1 MIISIKDNQYKAVP
15 WDEAVS
21 AETSL
26 DEKQQKLLKGF
37 SGISL
42 KGLSEKKKFGNFLV
56 FPSKSARKELEDKD
70 YIFKSVGENFAK
82 PSFLTGNIMGFFRLG
97 NDVQMRITSR
107 FDSSGKNYFLHYM
120 LQRVCNVA
128 IVPQETDSEQDD
140 FFDFLFYLFPSY
152 LNAACRQGIYRA
164 YVTRRYNDA
173 NVRGPVDVAKH
184 IRFNTPFNGKIA
196 YHTREYTTDN
206 KVIQL
211 VRHTIEYIRSL
222 QFGGSVFE
230 NNEDVRDNV
239 SAVVAATPTYN
250 KSLRSQIIAQNLHPI
265 THPYYTA
272 YEPLRKICLAIL
284 CHKKLSYGNDSDNPI
299 AGILFDGA
307 SLWEEYLAKVFEDHK
322 IDLVH
327 SNNRDRENGVKIFEN
342 GGIYY
347 PDFYRKDSKNSTTI
361 GDCNGLVF
369 DAKYKQLYTVTEEKI
384 AGDEESDETAPDGTN
399 FHFQRNDLF
408 QMLAYMHALKANNAV
423 LVSPYESGNV
433 NEWNSIKFSRDFSKQ
448 KTALGYGGEIDI
460 IALPICSKANSFEEF
475 SNYMRVMEE
484 NFITRIRKLL

>member
-42 KGLSEKKKFGNFLV
+42 KGLSEKKKFCNFLV

-70 YIFKSVGENFAK
+70 YIFKLVGQDSAK
-82 PSFLTGNIMGFFRLG
+82 PSFLTGNVMGFFRLG
-97 NDVQMRITSR
+97 DDVQMRITSR

-140 FFDFLFYLFPSY
+140 FFDFLFYLFPGY

-164 YVTRRYNDA
+164 YVTRSYNDA

-347 PDFYRKDSKNSTTI
+347 PDFYRKDSRNSNTI
-361 GDCNGLVF
+361 GDCNGFVL
-369 DAKYKQLYTVTEEKI
+369 DAKYKQLYTVNEEKI
-384 AGDEESDETAPDGTN
+384 DGDEESVETAGGTN

-408 QMLAYMHALKANNAV
+408 QMLAYMHTLKA
-423 LVSPYESGNV
+423 S
-433 NEWNSIKFSRDFSKQ
+433 NSILISLYEGCNVDVANSLKFSKDTGRG
-448 KTALGYGGEIDI
+448 KTALGYGGKIDI
-460 IALPICSKANSFEEF
+460 IALPICSKVDSFEEF
-475 SNYMRVMEE
+475 SNYMRVMEKS
-484 NFITRIRKLL
+484 FIARIKEFF

>member
-42 KGLSEKKKFGNFLV
+42 KGLSEKKKFCNLLV

-70 YIFKSVGENFAK
+70 YIFKSVGENLAK
-82 PSFLTGNIMGFFRLG
+82 PSFLTGNVMGFFRLG
-97 NDVQMRITSR
+97 DDVQMRITSR

-128 IVPQETDSEQDD
+128 VVPQETDSEQDD
-140 FFDFLFYLFPSY
+140 FFDFLYYLFPKY
-152 LNAACRQGIYRA
+152 LNDACRQGIYRA
-164 YVTRRYNDA
+164 YMNREYNDA
-173 NVRGPVDVAKH
+173 NVRGSIDVTRH
-184 IRFNTPFNGKIA
+184 IRLNTPFNGKIA

-206 KVIQL
+206 KVTQL

-222 QFGGSVFE
+222 QYGSCVFE
-230 NNEDVRDNV
+230 NNGDTRDNV
-239 SAVVAATPTYN
+239 NDIVASTVSYN
-250 KSLRSQIIAQNLHPI
+250 RNSRHQIIAQNLKPI

-272 YEPLRKICLAIL
+272 YEPLRKLCLAIL
-284 CHKKLSYGNDSDNPI
+284 CHKKMGYGADTNNPI

-347 PDFYRKDSKNSTTI
+347 PDFYRKDSRNSNTI
-361 GDCNGLVF
+361 GDCNGFVL
-369 DAKYKQLYTVTEEKI
+369 DAKYKQLYTVNEEKI
-384 AGDEESDETAPDGTN
+384 DGDEESVETAGGTN

-408 QMLAYMHALKANNAV
+408 QMLAYMHTLKASNSI
-423 LVSPYESGNV
+423 LISLYESCNV
-433 NEWNSIKFSRDFSKQ
+433 DVANSLKFSKDTGRG
-448 KTALGYGGEIDI
+448 KTALGYGGKIDI
-460 IALPICSKANSFEEF
+460 IALPICSKVDSFEEF
-475 SNYMRVMEE
+475 SNYMRVMEKS
-484 NFITRIRKLL
+484 FIARVKEFF